1 MSGTSLFVPLAIALV
16 VASCETPFPENRND
30 VVANQHDAQDY
41 RKQGHELSMAAL
53 KGFEG
58 DIHYVGSDDQFD
70 YFRIERKKGFYR
82 MAGND
87 RPLKG
92 LRRFEVGVESPV
104 RVGRG
109 TIPYP
114 LP

>member
-1 MSGTSLFVPLAIALV
+1 MSWTSLFVPMAITLL
-16 VASCETPFPENRND
+16 VASCETPFPESRND

-58 DIHYVGSDDQFD
+58 DVHYVGSDDQFD

-82 MAGND
+82 MAGNG

-92 LRRFEVGVESPV
+92 LRRFEVGAESPV
-104 RVGRG
+104 RVGWG
-109 TIPYP
+109 TIPHP